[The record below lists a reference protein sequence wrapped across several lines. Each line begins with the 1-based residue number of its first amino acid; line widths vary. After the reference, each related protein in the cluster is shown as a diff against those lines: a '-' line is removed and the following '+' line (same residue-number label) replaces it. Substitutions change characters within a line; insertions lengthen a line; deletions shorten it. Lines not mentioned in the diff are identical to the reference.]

1 MDIGGLVRKIQAGDS
16 EAFARLYEETRRS
29 VYYTAYSVCRDKYAA
44 ETIMQDAFVK
54 FYENIGSVDAKHNPY
69 AYLLTISRNLAL
81 NLVKREKS
89 RVTVEPEKVD
99 YVKNDSTLAR
109 DDGLTEFAARVLT
122 EREFRVLMLC
132 AVHKYK
138 RHEVGKMLDMP
149 TATVTWTYNKAIS
162 KLKKKLE
169 EEQ

>member
-1 MDIGGLVRKIQAGDS
+1 MDIGGLVRKIQGGDS

-29 VYYTAYSVCRDKYAA
+29 VYYTAYSVCRDKYTA
-44 ETIMQDAFVK
+44 ETIMQDTFVK
-54 FYENIGSVDAKHNPY
+54 FYENIGAVDEKHNPY

>member
-1 MDIGGLVRKIQAGDS
+1 MDIGGLVRKIQGGDS

-54 FYENIGSVDAKHNPY
+54 FYENVGSVDAKHNPY

-109 DDGLTEFAARVLT
+109 DDGLTEFVSRVLT

>member
-1 MDIGGLVRKIQAGDS
+1 MDIGGLVRKIQGGDS
-16 EAFARLYEETRRS
+16 EAFAKLYEETRRS

-54 FYENIGSVDAKHNPY
+54 FYENLGSVDAKHNPY

>member
-1 MDIGGLVRKIQAGDS
+1 MDIGGLVRKIQGGDS

-29 VYYTAYSVCRDKYAA
+29 FYYTAYSVCRDKYAA

-54 FYENIGSVDAKHNPY
+54 FYENIGAVDAKHNPY

>member
-1 MDIGGLVRKIQAGDS
+1 MDIGGLVRKIQGGDS

>member
-1 MDIGGLVRKIQAGDS
+1 MDIGGLVRKIQGGDS

-99 YVKNDSTLAR
+99 YVKNDSTLVR
-109 DDGLTEFAARVLT
+109 DDGLTEFASCVLT

>member
-1 MDIGGLVRKIQAGDS
+1 
-16 EAFARLYEETRRS
+16 
-29 VYYTAYSVCRDKYAA
+29 
-44 ETIMQDAFVK
+44 MQDAFVK
-54 FYENIGSVDAKHNPY
+54 FYENVGAVDAERNPY

-81 NLVKREKS
+81 NMVKREKQ
-89 RVTVEPEKVD
+89 RVNVEPEKVD
-99 YVKNDSTLAR
+99 YVKNDSTLAQ
-109 DDGLTEFAARVLT
+109 DNGLTEFAARVLT

-162 KLKKKLE
+162 KLRKKLE

>member
-1 MDIGGLVRKIQAGDS
+1 MDIGGLVRKIQGGDS

-54 FYENIGSVDAKHNPY
+54 FYENVGSVDAKHNPY

>member
-1 MDIGGLVRKIQAGDS
+1 MDIGGLVRKIQGGDNV
-16 EAFARLYEETRRS
+16 AFARLYEETRRS

>member
-1 MDIGGLVRKIQAGDS
+1 MDISGLVRKIREGDN
-16 EAFARLYEETRRS
+16 EAFAALYEETRRS
-29 VYYTAYSVCRDKYAA
+29 VYYTAYSICRDKYAA

-54 FYENIGSVDAKHNPY
+54 FYENVGAVDAERNPY

-81 NLVKREKS
+81 NMVKREKQ
-89 RVTVEPEKVD
+89 RVNVEPEKVD
-99 YVKNDSTLAR
+99 YVKNDSTLAQ
-109 DDGLTEFAARVLT
+109 DNGLTEFAARVLT

-162 KLKKKLE
+162 KLRKKLE

>member
-1 MDIGGLVRKIQAGDS
+1 MDIGGLVRKIQGGDS

-44 ETIMQDAFVK
+44 ETIMQDTFVK
-54 FYENIGSVDAKHNPY
+54 FYENIGAVDEKHNPY

>member
-1 MDIGGLVRKIQAGDS
+1 MDISGLVRKIREGDN
-16 EAFARLYEETRRS
+16 EAFAALYEETRRS
-29 VYYTAYSVCRDKYAA
+29 VYYTAYSICRDKYAA
-44 ETIMQDAFVK
+44 ETVMQDAFVK
-54 FYENIGSVDAKHNPY
+54 FYENVGAVDAERNPY

-81 NLVKREKS
+81 NMVKREQQ
-89 RVTVEPEKVD
+89 RVNVEPEKVD
-99 YVKNDSTLAR
+99 YVKNDSTLAQ
-109 DDGLTEFAARVLT
+109 DNGLTEFAARVLT

-162 KLKKKLE
+162 KLRKKLE

>member
-1 MDIGGLVRKIQAGDS
+1 MDIRGLVRKIREGDN
-16 EAFARLYEETRRS
+16 EAFAALYEETRKS
-29 VYYTAYSVCRDKYAA
+29 VYYTAYSICRDKYAA
-44 ETIMQDAFVK
+44 ETVMQDAFVK
-54 FYENIGSVDAKHNPY
+54 FYENVGAVDAERNPY

-81 NLVKREKS
+81 NMVKREKQ
-89 RVTVEPEKVD
+89 RVNVEPEKVD
-99 YVKNDSTLAR
+99 YVKNDSTLAQ
-109 DDGLTEFAARVLT
+109 DNGLTEFAARVLT

-162 KLKKKLE
+162 KLRKKLE

>member
-1 MDIGGLVRKIQAGDS
+1 MDIGGLVRKIQGGDN

-89 RVTVEPEKVD
+89 RVTVEPENVD

-109 DDGLTEFAARVLT
+109 DDGLTEFASRVLT

>member
-1 MDIGGLVRKIQAGDS
+1 MDIESLVRKIHGADNG
-16 EAFARLYEETRRS
+16 AFARLYEETRRS

-89 RVTVEPEKVD
+89 RVIVEPEKVD

>member
-1 MDIGGLVRKIQAGDS
+1 MDISGLVRKIREGDN
-16 EAFARLYEETRRS
+16 EAFAVLYEETRRS
-29 VYYTAYSVCRDKYAA
+29 VYYTAYSICRDKYAA
-44 ETIMQDAFVK
+44 ETVMQDAFVK
-54 FYENIGSVDAKHNPY
+54 FYENVGAVDAERNPY

-81 NLVKREKS
+81 NMVKREKQ
-89 RVTVEPEKVD
+89 RVNVEPEKVD
-99 YVKNDSTLAR
+99 YVKNDSTLAQ
-109 DDGLTEFAARVLT
+109 DNGLTEFAARVLT

-162 KLKKKLE
+162 KLRKKLE

>member
-1 MDIGGLVRKIQAGDS
+1 MDIGGLVRKIQGGDS

-149 TATVTWTYNKAIS
+149 TATVTCTYNKAIS

>member
-1 MDIGGLVRKIQAGDS
+1 MRKIQGGDS

-54 FYENIGSVDAKHNPY
+54 FYENIGAVDAKHNPY